1 MKKIMITAL
10 LALFL
15 SGCDNSPPAPY
26 GFKWGQS
33 VEDIQKL
40 NIAGASE
47 CKDPACSVMETP
59 SGAHGLT
66 TLIFYKDSGLA
77 QVIHSEPLNET
88 NKDDVIAKFN
98 HISNELK
105 SIYGNP
111 TSEIIRIDDEGNFIN
126 CLKQISCRDIKAE
139 YNNIDGYRVFVSIG
153 TRKEDGRLSIF
164 TDHQRPLK

>member
-1 MKKIMITAL
+1 MA
-10 LALFL
+10 
-15 SGCDNSPPAPY
+15 
-26 GFKWGQS
+26 
-33 VEDIQKL
+33 DIQKL

-47 CKDPACSVMETP
+47 CKDPACSIMVTP

-77 QVIHSEPLNET
+77 QVVHSEPLNET
-88 NKDDVIAKFN
+88 NKDDVMARFN

-111 TSEIIRIDDEGNFIN
+111 TSEIIRIDDENNFID

-139 YNNIDGYRVFVSIG
+139 YNKDGYRAFISIG
-153 TRKEDGRLSIF
+153 TRKKDGRLFIF

>member
-33 VEDIQKL
+33 VEEIQKL
-40 NIAGASE
+40 NLEGANE
-47 CKDPACSVMETP
+47 CKDPACSIMETP

-66 TLIFYKDSGLA
+66 TLIFYKESGLA
-77 QVIHSEPLNET
+77 QILHSELMDKT
-88 NKDDVIAKFN
+88 NKADVIAKFN
-98 HISNELK
+98 HIGNELK

-111 TSEIIRIDDEGNFIN
+111 VSETMRIDDEGDFFT
-126 CLKQISCRDIKAE
+126 CLERISCRDITAE
-139 YNNIDGYRVFVSIG
+139 YNKDDYQVFVTVG
-153 TRKEDGRLSIF
+153 FNEKNGKPVIF
-164 TDHQRPLK
+164 TNYQRPLN